1 AAVAGGGGA
10 GAPGAAGSG
19 APSACAPCGTHRWAC
34 WPMPNPASAGLPNP
48 ASYRDNGD
56 GTVTDNVTCLPWQK
70 TVSSPTYTVD
80 AGRAYC
86 ATLGAGW
93 RMATRVELASI

>member
-1 AAVAGGGGA
+1 
-10 GAPGAAGSG
+10 
-19 APSACAPCGTHRWAC
+19 
-34 WPMPNPASAGLPNP
+34 MPNPASAGLPNP

-56 GTVTDNVTCLPWQK
+56 GTVTDNVTCLTWQK

-93 RMATRVELASI
+93 RMATRVELATVNDFTSSGAKFPRR